1 MGFIKKFFSNTRK
14 PQGFL
19 GKLMVGGMNKGHAK
33 CADWGMENIKDMA
46 PKTILDCGCGG
57 GRNIKALLEKFP
69 DAVGWGLDYS
79 EISVEKTREVN
90 KATIEGGRCNVV
102 QGDVTALPFDEKSF
116 DLVTGFETVYFWP
129 DIENCF
135 RQVFRVLRPGGLFL
149 IVNESD
155 GTDAMGE
162 KWEKMIDG
170 MKLYK
175 GEELIGHLKNTGFA
189 DVDMNCNADKHW
201 LAVRGRRP

>member
-1 MGFIKKFFSNTRK
+1 MSFIKKFFANTRK

-19 GKLMVGGMNKGHAK
+19 GKLMVSGMNKGHAK
-33 CADWGMENIKDMA
+33 CADWGMEHIGNIS
-46 PKTILDCGCGG
+46 PKVILDCGCGG
-57 GRNIKALLEKFP
+57 GRNIKALLERFP

-90 KATIEGGRCNVV
+90 KAAIEGGRCNVV
-102 QGDVTALPFDEKSF
+102 QRDVSALPFDENSF

-135 RQVFRVLRPGGLFL
+135 RQVFRVLKPGGLFL
-149 IVNESD
+149 VLNESD

-175 GEELIGHLKNTGFA
+175 GEELA
-189 DVDMNCNADKHW
+189 DVLKKAGFIDIKVSQHMQKHW
-201 LAVRGRRP
+201 LAVWGRRP